1 MMINTIEEAIGR
13 LRYVQLDT
21 EFPPSQILHMILA
34 GGPSQ
39 VIYNVATGR
48 FQPAL
53 EFLCTE
59 TRTFRNYPIP
69 GGTVKEDPLGRV
81 YFSKGV
87 ASFQANEHLNEFLG
101 IFAAAGVSFKSTR
114 VVTDRGNEF
123 TLIDVAQHAAR
134 MFKESNDEPSWSL
147 MAFSVHPGISAEWE
161 NEAGDTYSVQRI
173 LEKAC
178 KIPYGQGKCFG
189 THVLEGIAFAV
200 SRYCLEKDMEPSQ
213 LESVWSRA
221 YEYVRGAI
229 RLIRKNQKEDGS
241 IDRCWFREKRVPR
254 TPHEW
259 SEKMKDLASMRYT
272 PAKAIVY
279 PTGHCLDALSSFS
292 LFLNSDRDWI
302 NNACY
307 IVAQTIENQWI
318 QLAQKINPVTHAIH
332 ALKALGD

>member
-1 MMINTIEEAIGR
+1 MMINTIEVAIGR

-39 VIYNVATGR
+39 VIYNVASGK

-59 TRTFRNYPIP
+59 TRNISNYPIP
-69 GGTVKEDPLGRV
+69 GGIVKEDPLGRV

-87 ASFQANEHLNEFLG
+87 PSFLANEHLNEFLG
-101 IFAAAGVSFKSTR
+101 VFAAAGVSFKSTR
-114 VVTDRGNEF
+114 VVSDGGNEF
-123 TLIDVAQHAAR
+123 TLIDVAQHAAK
-134 MFKESNDEPSWSL
+134 MFRESNDEPSWSL
-147 MAFSVHPGISAEWE
+147 MAFSAYPGVSGEWE
-161 NEAGDTYSVQRI
+161 NEAGETFSVARI

-178 KIPYGQGKCFG
+178 QIPYGRGKCFG

-200 SRYCLEKDMEPSQ
+200 SRYCLEKDIEPSQ
-213 LESVWSRA
+213 LEGVWSQA
-221 YEYVRGAI
+221 YDYVQGAI

-241 IDRCWFREKRVPR
+241 IDRCWFRQKRLPRSLYEWKEKL
-254 TPHEW
+254 
-259 SEKMKDLASMRYT
+259 KDLASVRNA

-279 PTGHCLDALSSFS
+279 PTGHCLDALSSLS

-302 NNACY
+302 NTACY

-318 QLAQKINPVTHAIH
+318 QLAHEINPVTHGIH
-332 ALKALGD
+332 ALKTLGD